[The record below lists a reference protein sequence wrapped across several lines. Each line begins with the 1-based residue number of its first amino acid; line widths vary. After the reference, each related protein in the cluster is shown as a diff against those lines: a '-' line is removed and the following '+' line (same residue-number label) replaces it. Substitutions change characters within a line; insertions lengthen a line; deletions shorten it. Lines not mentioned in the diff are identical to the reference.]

1 MHAGIF
7 IGDYAKNMTFKKDNS
22 GASMNQMEL
31 LRTNGTRFCLWN
43 LKSSVIPR
51 LNLDGQIGRRKTKK
65 EVKIVDVT
73 ISGDERK
80 GSRKD

>member
-1 MHAGIF
+1 M
-7 IGDYAKNMTFKKDNS
+7 
-22 GASMNQMEL
+22 
-31 LRTNGTRFCLWN
+31 